1 MLRHGFHVRALSV
14 CLAALVLCFP
24 ARAFA
29 QKSNDSSLK
38 ITVVDPDG
46 AAIRG
51 ARVSLKT
58 GEGEAR
64 AAETNERGEATF
76 ARLPV
81 GQQTLLSVEA
91 EGFKP
96 HGPQELAL
104 SAGGNQTRVQLE
116 VGGLV
121 EEVNVAQDERDR
133 NLDPRGP
140 AFSNVLTEEQL
151 AALPDDPEE
160 FENAINQLAG
170 PGANIRVNGFRGGK
184 LPPKNQ
190 IREIRFRRNP
200 YAAENHERGFV
211 SVDIFTKPGTNAW
224 RGSLGFGFRD
234 EALNARQA
242 FAPFRGPEQL
252 RRFNFTLDG
261 PLWKNRTSV
270 FLSADLNDAF
280 DSKTIV
286 AALPTG
292 RLDDLALRPSRR
304 LNFSARVEHAIDKI
318 HALRFEYQRNTVEQ
332 ENLGVGDFDLP
343 ERAYSFDQT
352 EHLFRLSES
361 GVFKKKYL
369 NEFRFQARWQERGT
383 RAELDAPAVLVA
395 GAFNGGGAL
404 TRGTRAL
411 REFELA
417 DNLDFATEQH
427 SMRAGIEFEAG
438 SYRSDETSNPFGT
451 FTFASLEAFRAGQ
464 PTTFSQ
470 RFGDPALSFSQ
481 YQFAW
486 YWQDDWRARK
496 DLMLSYGVR
505 HEMQTNLSDRS
516 NFAPRVGLAWTP
528 LKSGAVTVRAGAGVF
543 YDWFESSTYEQA
555 LRVDGQ
561 RQRDLVVRDPDF
573 ADPLGGGTGI
583 ALPPGRIQ
591 VDPELR
597 MPSVW
602 MASVG
607 VETRLTPKLRLSTD
621 YRFERGLHLLRGRN
635 VNAPVNGLR
644 PDPSLGNVT
653 QIESS
658 ATSTT
663 QRLSFH
669 LMPAMIKSG
678 FFWSAM
684 YSYSRNFSDTAGPLS
699 LAANNADFRG
709 EWGPSPNDVRHFAS
723 GMLNRK
729 IYKGFSL
736 GLMFSASSAPPY
748 NVTTGFD
755 DNGDTVSNDRP
766 AGVSRNSERGAARWD
781 LGARLGWGFGFGGE
795 RPATSMGGPMVIRM
809 SGDGSGG
816 PPSLPGASNKR
827 LRLELYAQ
835 VFNLL
840 NHSNLVGF
848 SGVQTSPFF
857 GQATASLP
865 GRRVETGMRF
875 SF

>member
-1 MLRHGFHVRALSV
+1 MLRHGFSIRALSV
-14 CLAALVLCFP
+14 CLAALVLFAP
-24 ARAFA
+24 AFAFA
-29 QKSNDSSLK
+29 QKPGESSSLTV
-38 ITVVDPDG
+38 IVVDPDG
-46 AAIRG
+46 AAIRR
-51 ARVSLKT
+51 AKVTLKAS
-58 GEGEAR
+58 EGEQSR
-64 AAETNERGEATF
+64 TAETNERGEATF
-76 ARLPV
+76 ARLAS
-81 GQQTLLSVEA
+81 GKSLLSVEA
-91 EGFKP
+91 EGFKG
-96 HGPQELAL
+96 HGPEEFSLA
-104 SAGGNQTRVQLE
+104 AGGNQTRVRLE
-116 VGGLV
+116 VGGIV
-121 EEVNVAQDERDR
+121 EEVDVAQDERER

-140 AFSNVLTEEQL
+140 AFSNVLTAEQI

-160 FENAINQLAG
+160 FENAVNQLAG

-211 SVDIFTKPGTNAW
+211 SVDVFTKPGTNTW
-224 RGSLGFGFRD
+224 RGSVGFGFRD

-252 RRFNFTLDG
+252 RRFNFSLDG
-261 PLWKNRTSV
+261 PVWKNRTSV
-270 FLSADLNDAF
+270 FLSADLNDAY

-292 RLDDLALRPSRR
+292 RLDALALRPSQR

-318 HALRFEYQRNTVEQ
+318 HALRFEYQRNSISQ

-343 ERAYSFDQT
+343 ERAYAFDQT

-369 NEFRFQARWQERGT
+369 NELRFQARWQERET
-383 RAELDAPAVLVA
+383 RADVNAPALLVA

-411 REFELA
+411 REIEVA
-417 DNLDFATEQH
+417 DNLDFATEKH
-427 SMRAGIEFEAG
+427 SMRAGVEFEAG

-451 FTFASLEAFRAGQ
+451 FTFASLEAFRAGT

-470 RFGDPALSFSQ
+470 RIGDPSLSFSQ

-486 YWQDDWRARK
+486 YWQDDWRVRK

-505 HEMQTNLSDRS
+505 HELQTNLDDRS

-528 LKSGAVTVRAGAGVF
+528 LKSGTVTVRAGAGVF
-543 YDWFESSTYEQA
+543 YDWFESGTYEQA

-573 ADPLGGGTGI
+573 SDPLGGGTGI

-591 VDPELR
+591 VDPNLR

-607 VETRLTPKLRLSTD
+607 VETRITPQLRLSTD

-635 VNAPVNGLR
+635 VNAPLEGLGR

-663 QRLSFH
+663 QRLTFH

-678 FFWSAM
+678 FFWSTM
-684 YSYSRNFSDTAGPLS
+684 YAYSRSLSDTAGPLS
-699 LAANNADFRG
+699 LAANNSDFRG
-709 EWGPSPNDVRHFAS
+709 EWGPAPNDVRHFFSA
-723 GMLNRK
+723 MLNRK

-736 GLMFSASSAPPY
+736 GLMFGANSAPPY

-766 AGVSRNSERGAARWD
+766 LGVTRNSERGAARWD
-781 LGARLGWGFGFGGE
+781 LGTRLGWSFGFGGE
-795 RPATSMGGPMVIRM
+795 RAATSMAGPMVVRIG
-809 SGDGSGG
+809 GDGGG
-816 PPSLPGASNKR
+816 PSLPGASNKKY
-827 LRLELYAQ
+827 RLELYAQ

-848 SGVQTSPFF
+848 SGVRTSPFF
-857 GQATASLP
+857 GQATASMP